1 MHHAWLCHCTPSNI
15 VPGIAHDAS
24 HRKDFKNVTGKS
36 SQARLKIPMI
46 NLFDSAKTHNIN
58 IQATVQRLLLF

>member
-1 MHHAWLCHCTPSNI
+1 MHGYVHQVI
-15 VPGIAHDAS
+15 PGIAHDAS
-24 HRKDFKNVTGKS
+24 HRKDLKNVTGQS

-58 IQATVQRLLLF
+58 IQAIVQRLLLF